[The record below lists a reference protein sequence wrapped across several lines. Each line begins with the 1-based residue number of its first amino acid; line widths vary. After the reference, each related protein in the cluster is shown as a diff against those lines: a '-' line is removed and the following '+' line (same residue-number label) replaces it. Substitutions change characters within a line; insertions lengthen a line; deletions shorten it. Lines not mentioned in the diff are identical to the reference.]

1 MRRSYSLSGH
11 HDRPRRN
18 RIKSTHP
25 LVTFNRLYPPLNG
38 KVCKMSEKPQEK
50 KPQVKEPQQ
59 EKPQKEEPQ
68 EEAPVEKPI
77 EEAPVEESPTEK
89 KPWWKFW

>member
-1 MRRSYSLSGH
+1 MREGIWGIAAELLTLSGH

-25 LVTFNRLYPPLNG
+25 LVTFNRLYTPLNG
-38 KVCKMSEKPQEK
+38 KVCKMSEKPQEE
-50 KPQVKEPQQ
+50 KPQVEEPQQ
-59 EKPQKEEPQ
+59 
-68 EEAPVEKPI
+68 
-77 EEAPVEESPTEK
+77 EAPVEERPTEK

>member
-1 MRRSYSLSGH
+1 MVREGVMGIAAEAHHSGH
-11 HDRPRRN
+11 SISPRRN

-25 LVTFNRLYPPLNG
+25 LVTFNRLYTPLNG
-38 KVCKMSEKPQEK
+38 KVCKMSEKPQEE
-50 KPQVKEPQQ
+50 KPQVEEPQQ

-68 EEAPVEKPI
+68 EEAPVE
-77 EEAPVEESPTEK
+77 ERPTEK